1 MIELMNIWL
10 LPIDP
15 IWVMYQF
22 MLVSQ
27 GKTLMSCALK
37 KSREVHSYHDEAGI
51 NRAAPDHG
59 AARVT
64 SSVANMS
71 LFT

>member
-1 MIELMNIWL
+1 MGHVPVHAGQPGQDLDVVCSE
-10 LPIDP
+10 
-15 IWVMYQF
+15 
-22 MLVSQ
+22 
-27 GKTLMSCALK
+27 

-51 NRAAPDHG
+51 NRAALDHG
-59 AARVT
+59 VARVT